1 MDGGH
6 GTGIMDRFVQ
16 NSVMYIM
23 CVLLTRRT
31 LVIHLHLF
39 ELLYMLPVDLAVFE
53 WLRIAILEFI
63 NTGPMYSC
71 SEYTYVNYFASRM
84 KSQHSSSLTMSKCI
98 ACIEMLLCENRLVG
112 ISINCSELVR

>member
-31 LVIHLHLF
+31 LLIHFYLF
-39 ELLYMLPVDLAVFE
+39 ELLYKLPVDLVF
-53 WLRIAILEFI
+53 EFI
-63 NTGPMYSC
+63 NTELNLCIHSYIC
-71 SEYTYVNYFASRM
+71 YFASRM
-84 KSQHSSSLTMSKCI
+84 KSQHRSRLTMSKCI
-98 ACIEMLLCENRLVG
+98 ACIE
-112 ISINCSELVR
+112 